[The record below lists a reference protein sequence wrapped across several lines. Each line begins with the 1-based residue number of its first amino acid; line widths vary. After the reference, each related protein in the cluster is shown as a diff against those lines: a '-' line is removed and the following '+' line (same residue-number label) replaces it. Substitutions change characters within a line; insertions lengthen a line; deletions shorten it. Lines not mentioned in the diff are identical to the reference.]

1 MTKIIII
8 LLIVFWFISSYSV
21 SVTTTNSTINQIANL
36 PLTYKLFDVLKSMIS
51 NKPLDQQG
59 IIQVSI
65 IKS

>member
-8 LLIVFWFISSYSV
+8 LLIVFWFIENYSIA
-21 SVTTTNSTINQIANL
+21 VTTTNSTINQIANL
-36 PLTYKLFDVLKSMIS
+36 PLTYKLFDVLKSIIS
-51 NKPLDQQG
+51 KKPLDQKG